1 MGKIIFHGGGFGDFF
16 VCFKALFAIKQ
27 LYPQHQLIAYH
38 SGIEPAFMQKVGFI
52 DELIS
57 QNDKNLT
64 QIRALE
70 PDIFISAQRSGKF
83 FKELERLNFKKII
96 VQPHFISITRRAFTT
111 PLPYFRGKMYMA
123 DINLKLVRAIDSKH
137 YDANIAQVDFAKMK
151 DFLPKD
157 ESLTKPF
164 FDGIKFAYKKVI
176 GINAFSNNKEG
187 IGFNFFPKHWLNLA
201 YELAL
206 AYPEFL
212 FVVLNFQKNAVQF
225 RADELKNL
233 RVFVNNDSIAS
244 LASLSSR
251 LDCLISIDT
260 GNVHLCNVLQVPN
273 FVFVDKVARYRFGGG
288 GGETPLRLNLAGKKS
303 MQKR

>member
-1 MGKIIFHGGGFGDFF
+1 
-16 VCFKALFAIKQ
+16 
-27 LYPQHQLIAYH
+27 
-38 SGIEPAFMQKVGFI
+38 
-52 DELIS
+52 
-57 QNDKNLT
+57 
-64 QIRALE
+64 
-70 PDIFISAQRSGKF
+70 
-83 FKELERLNFKKII
+83 
-96 VQPHFISITRRAFTT
+96 
-111 PLPYFRGKMYMA
+111 MA

-164 FDGIKFAYKKVI
+164 FESIKFAYKKVI

-187 IGFNFFPKHWLNLA
+187 IGFNFFPKHWLSLA

-244 LASLSSR
+244 LTSLSSR
-251 LDCLISIDT
+251 LDYLISIDT

-288 GGETPLRLNLAGKKS
+288 GGEHLCA
-303 MQKR
+303 

>member
-1 MGKIIFHGGGFGDFF
+1 MGKIIFHGSGFGDFF

-38 SGIEPAFMQKVGFI
+38 SGIEPAFIQKVGFI
-52 DELIS
+52 DKLIS

-123 DINLKLVRAIDSKH
+123 DINLKLVRAIDAKH

-164 FDGIKFAYKKVI
+164 FESIKFAYKKVI

-187 IGFNFFPKHWLNLA
+187 IGFNFFPKHWLS
-201 YELAL
+201 
-206 AYPEFL
+206 P
-212 FVVLNFQKNAVQF
+212 
-225 RADELKNL
+225 
-233 RVFVNNDSIAS
+233 
-244 LASLSSR
+244 
-251 LDCLISIDT
+251 
-260 GNVHLCNVLQVPN
+260 
-273 FVFVDKVARYRFGGG
+273 
-288 GGETPLRLNLAGKKS
+288 
-303 MQKR
+303 

>member
-27 LYPQHQLIAYH
+27 LYPQHKLIAYH

-83 FKELERLNFKKII
+83 FKELVRLKFKKII

-123 DINLKLVRAIDSKH
+123 DINLKLVRAIDAKH
-137 YDANIAQVDFAKMK
+137 YDTNIAQVDFAKMK

-164 FDGIKFAYKKVI
+164 FESIKFAYKKVI

-187 IGFNFFPKHWLNLA
+187 IGLTFFQN
-201 YELAL
+201 
-206 AYPEFL
+206 
-212 FVVLNFQKNAVQF
+212 
-225 RADELKNL
+225 
-233 RVFVNNDSIAS
+233 
-244 LASLSSR
+244 
-251 LDCLISIDT
+251 T
-260 GNVHLCNVLQVPN
+260 GS
-273 FVFVDKVARYRFGGG
+273 A
-288 GGETPLRLNLAGKKS
+288 
-303 MQKR
+303 

>member
-70 PDIFISAQRSGKF
+70 PDIFISAQRSRKF

-123 DINLKLVRAIDSKH
+123 DINLKLVRAIDAKH

-164 FDGIKFAYKKVI
+164 FESIKFAYKKVI

-187 IGFNFFPKHWLNLA
+187 IGFNFFPKHWLSLA

-225 RADELKNL
+225 RTDELKNFI
-233 RVFVNNDSIAS
+233 FVNNDSIAS

-251 LDCLISIDT
+251 LDYLISIDT

-273 FVFVDKVARYRFGGG
+273 FVFVDRVARYRFGGG
-288 GGETPLRLNLAGKKS
+288 GGGTPLRLNLAGKKS